1 MVEFLVKKIISFS
14 IFVIICDN
22 QILYLESLLFIL
34 ELFEEGFKVSEERE
48 FSLFLRRNDLESVE
62 ENLEGFQFS
71 GGLSDL
77 IFYQDQMRYEEISEI
92 NVGEQ
97 CVKIEEIFLLFSVF
111 KVVKVIVIVD
121 SNEDFVGVIIF
132 ILNIEILKKNSE
144 KEFIISLWME
154 IVNLILQKIVLLV
167 VEEIVID
174 GYIFYVDCKDSISF
188 DLFVKVVRE
197 VMISYFD
204 VFLFLDVLQF
214 GRNVYSMFSLLKF
227 VVFLLNQNLGFLL
240 IIEMN
245 N

>member
-1 MVEFLVKKIISFS
+1 
-14 IFVIICDN
+14 
-22 QILYLESLLFIL
+22 
-34 ELFEEGFKVSEERE
+34 
-48 FSLFLRRNDLESVE
+48 
-62 ENLEGFQFS
+62 
-71 GGLSDL
+71 
-77 IFYQDQMRYEEISEI
+77 
-92 NVGEQ
+92 
-97 CVKIEEIFLLFSVF
+97 
-111 KVVKVIVIVD
+111 
-121 SNEDFVGVIIF
+121 
-132 ILNIEILKKNSE
+132 
-144 KEFIISLWME
+144 ME

-214 GRNVYSMFSLLKF
+214 VRNVYSMFSLLKF